1 VVWIST
7 FDFGPAMTLSY
18 DPADGGALIGLHD
31 GTKIA
36 SDEVSAVWY
45 RRPGRVQINSS
56 IRDPLDRSFAHSEW
70 REGIDGLF
78 STAFSRIVSPPL
90 MQRAAIKPR
99 QLAVAGDIGLAV
111 PDTLITSD
119 AGEALAFVERHG
131 GAVVHKAMTA
141 PPHRFIDART
151 WDTSAREQ
159 IAELAICPTI
169 LQQRVSG
176 PGDVRITVVGERVF
190 AARIDTA
197 SGRAAVDSRL
207 DLDAPCAT
215 HALPDQVR
223 TAILQ
228 LMRQLGL
235 LFGTIDMKLTDEGE
249 HVFLEVNPQGQFL
262 YIEILTGMPIAS
274 AVADFLA
281 HE

>member
-1 VVWIST
+1 
-7 FDFGPAMTLSY
+7 MTLSY
-18 DPADGGALIGLHD
+18 DPAGGGAVIGLHD
-31 GTKIA
+31 GTRIA

-45 RRPGRVQINSS
+45 RRPGRVQIDPS
-56 IRDPLDRSFAHSEW
+56 IRDPLDGSFAHNEW
-70 REGIDGLF
+70 RQGIDGLF

-99 QLAVAGDIGLAV
+99 QLAVARDVGLAV

-119 AGEALAFVERHG
+119 ADEALAFVERHRG
-131 GAVVHKAMTA
+131 GVVHKAMTA
-141 PPHRFIDART
+141 PPHRFIDARA
-151 WDTSAREQ
+151 WDPSAREH
-159 IAELAICPTI
+159 IAELSICPTI
-169 LQQRVSG
+169 FQERVSG
-176 PGDVRITVVGERVF
+176 PGDVRITVVGDRVF

-207 DLDAPCAT
+207 DLDAPCAP
-215 HALPDQVR
+215 HALPDDVCA
-223 TAILQ
+223 AILR

-235 LFGTIDMKLTDEGE
+235 LFGTIDMKLTDGGE

-262 YIEILTGMPIAS
+262 YIEILTGMPIAT

-281 HE
+281 RAS